1 MLKFIIKR
9 LINLIP
15 TLLIVAV
22 IVFVITRIIPG
33 DPASVMLGPQASTS
47 DIHRLRV
54 QLGLNDSMIVQFI
67 HYLNGLIHLDLG
79 ESFAYKQSVLTLILE
94 RFPNTLILTLCA
106 FAFALLISIPAGV
119 IAATRKGSWMDY
131 TFTVTSLFGIS
142 IPVFWLG
149 LMLVLLFSVTL
160 GWLPATGMGD
170 TGEGVGAFIA
180 HLILPSITL
189 STIPM
194 ANFSRITRA
203 SMLEVMNQ
211 DYITAAKAKGV
222 SRFFV
227 IMKHGFK
234 NALTPILTVAGMEIS
249 SLLGGAVLTETIFSW
264 PGMGQLVVEA
274 INKRDYIVVQGSV
287 IFLAV
292 LYVLIN
298 LLVDVLYK
306 VVNPKIN
313 YDTKGGE

>member
-15 TLLIVAV
+15 TLFIVAA
-22 IVFVITRIIPG
+22 IVFIITRMIPG
-33 DPASVMLGPQASTS
+33 DPASVLLGPQASAS
-47 DIHRLRV
+47 DVHRLRE
-54 QLGLNDSMIVQFI
+54 QLGLNDSVFVQFI
-67 HYLNGLIHLDLG
+67 KYLNDLIHFNLG
-79 ESFAYKQSVLTLILE
+79 QSFAYKQPVLTLILE
-94 RFPNTLILTLCA
+94 RFPNTLILTFCA
-106 FAFALLISIPAGV
+106 FFIALLVSIPAGV

-131 TFTVTSLFGIS
+131 LFTVTSLFGIS

-160 GWLPATGMGD
+160 GWLPATGMASSGD
-170 TGEGVGAFIA
+170 GALAFIT
-180 HLILPSITL
+180 HLILPSVTL

-222 SRFFV
+222 SHFFV
-227 IMKHGFK
+227 VMKHGFK
-234 NALTPILTVAGMEIS
+234 NALTPILTVAGMEVS

-264 PGMGQLVVEA
+264 PGMGQLIVEA

-298 LLVDVLYK
+298 LAVDILYK
-306 VVNPKIN
+306 VVNPKIS
-313 YDTKGGE
+313 YDTKGGK